1 MTGRRIDSLC
11 VQSIWNDYQCEIH
24 SAIECD
30 EIPNMRSEI
39 PTPDVALF
47 HEHLNSIVHQLL
59 PIEKNVNIELLIGR
73 DVSEAH
79 HVFDQI
85 TGPKGAP
92 FAQKLGLGWVII
104 GDVCLGKLHKP
115 ENVNVL
121 KTSVLNDGRVT
132 QFDPCENL
140 FHVKEILAPETY
152 DSIFHRSHDDDK
164 IGLSMEDRKFLTLM
178 NEEFTRDEDGKWTAP
193 LPFRPRRLI
202 LPNNRSQA
210 WRRAQILNT
219 SLRKDK
225 VKMTLF
231 VNFMSKVFNSGAAE
245 VAPTL
250 GPNRHKEYI
259 SCAVETCASVF

>member
-1 MTGRRIDSLC
+1 
-11 VQSIWNDYQCEIH
+11 
-24 SAIECD
+24 
-30 EIPNMRSEI
+30 MRSEI

-47 HEHLNSIVHQLL
+47 HEHLNSIVHQLP

-92 FAQKLGLGWVII
+92 FALGLGWVII

-121 KTSVLNDGRVT
+121 KTSVLNDGHVT
-132 QFDPCENL
+132 QLDPCGNH

-152 DSIFHRSHDDDK
+152 DTIFHRSHDDDK
-164 IGLSMEDRKFLTLM
+164 IGLSMEDCKFLTLM
-178 NEEFTRDEDGKWTAP
+178 DEEFTRNEDSKWTAP
-193 LPFRPRRLI
+193 LPFRSPRPI
-202 LPNNRSQA
+202 LPNNHSQA
-210 WRRAQILNT
+210 WRRAQIVDT
-219 SLRKDK
+219 SLQKDK
-225 VKMTLF
+225 VKMTHF
-231 VNFMSKVFNSGAAE
+231 VDFMSKVFNSGAAE

-250 GPNRHKEYI
+250 GPNTTKE
-259 SCAVETCASVF
+259 V